1 MAIPAYLSKNGVTVY
16 PVTVPQAIIDP
27 ETGLPAQLGGADVE
41 YTINNTHADENGNFT
56 ITGELVGAAA
66 ATHTHSISDI
76 TNLQSALDGKANTG
90 HTHIM
95 VTGIEVN
102 GSTATGSVQLIGTGN
117 VVINQN
123 GADISIGITPYTT
136 DMTATIMDGN
146 TNSTPTGI
154 CVFTGTQNEWDTFKT
169 TIEEGERYLV
179 FIHS

>member
-66 ATHTHSISDI
+66 ATHTHSISDV

-90 HTHIM
+90 HTHTM
-95 VTGIEVN
+95 VTGISV
-102 GSTATGSVQLIGTGN
+102 GGQIVTGSVQLRGTGN
-117 VVINQN
+117 VRVTQTGTDINI
-123 GADISIGITPYTT
+123 AITPYTT
-136 DMTATIMDGN
+136 DTSDTIADS
-146 TNSTPTGI
+146 NSNNSLPVSI
-154 CVFTGTQNEWDTFKT
+154 FTGTQDEWDAFKANM
-169 TIEEGERYLV
+169 ENDRRYIV
-179 FIHS
+179 FIRS